1 MEMGKITRPTKK
13 LVEGFREL
21 ATSTIGNVLD
31 DLKISGVVQNIKPI
45 SPGFRFAGAALT
57 VKEVT
62 GVLGTYTNEDFKL
75 GQVIDSAQEGDVIT
89 IDNGGHQVSTWGGI
103 ASFAAQR
110 RGVAGLI
117 VDGGVRDLDEI
128 RDFHFP
134 VFSRHVVATSGKGR
148 VKILS
153 MNTVIKIDGL
163 QVRPGDILVGDGTGI
178 VCVPIEVAEE
188 VLNKAKKMDEQD
200 KQAIEEIRR
209 GMTFTEALRKYAK
222 I

>member
-1 MEMGKITRPTKK
+1 METGKITRPTKK

-45 SPGFRFAGAALT
+45 SPGFRFAGPALT
-57 VKEVT
+57 VKEVI

-103 ASFAAQR
+103 ASFAAQQ

-128 RDFHFP
+128 RDFNFP

-163 QVRPGDILVGDGTGI
+163 QVRPGDIMVGDGTGI
-178 VCVPIEVAEE
+178 VCVPGEVAEE

>member
-1 MEMGKITRPTKK
+1 MEIGRITRPAKE
-13 LVEGFREL
+13 LVEGFRHL

-31 DLKISGVVQNIKPI
+31 DLKISGVIQNIKPV
-45 SPGFRFAGAALT
+45 SPGFRFAGPALT

-75 GQVIDSAQEGDVIT
+75 GQVIDSAQAGDVIT
-89 IDNGGHQVSTWGGI
+89 IDNSGHQVSTWGGI
-103 ASFAAQR
+103 ASFAAQQ

-128 RDFHFP
+128 RDFHLP
-134 VFSRHVVATSGKGR
+134 VFSRHVVAISGKGR

-163 QVRPGDILVGDGTGI
+163 QVRAGDIMVGDGTGI
-178 VCVPIEVAEE
+178 VCIPFEVAEE
-188 VLNKAKKMDEQD
+188 VLSRAKKMDEQD
-200 KQAIEEIRR
+200 KQALEEIRR